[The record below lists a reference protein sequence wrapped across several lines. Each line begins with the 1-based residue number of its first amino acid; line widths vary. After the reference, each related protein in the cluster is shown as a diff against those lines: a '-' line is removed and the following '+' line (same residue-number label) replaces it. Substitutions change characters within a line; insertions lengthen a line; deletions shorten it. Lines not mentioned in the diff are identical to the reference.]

1 MANTY
6 KRILLKLSGEV
17 FTGEQGHGIDGKI
30 LHQYAKEIKSIH
42 DEGAE
47 IVLSLVEVNIFRG
60 VKGATEEYGPY
71 KATTWECWLR

>member
-1 MANTY
+1 MVFKSAFF
-6 KRILLKLSGEV
+6 LKSEQRGKYIQTHTSQAKWRG

-47 IVLSLVEVNIFRG
+47 ICIVIG
-60 VKGATEEYGPY
+60 GATYF
-71 KATTWECWLR
+71 AV